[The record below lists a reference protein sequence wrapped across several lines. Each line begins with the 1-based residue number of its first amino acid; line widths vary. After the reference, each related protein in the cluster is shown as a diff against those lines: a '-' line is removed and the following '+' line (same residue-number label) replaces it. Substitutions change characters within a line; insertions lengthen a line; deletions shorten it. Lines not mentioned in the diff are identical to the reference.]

1 LMSNGTKVWKIRRK
15 KMLAKIGTWNI
26 RTMLVG
32 GKMEEVAR
40 EMLAYKIKI
49 LALQELRWA
58 GEGRIDKEKYT
69 LLYAGEEKQGRNGT
83 GFMISR
89 EMRDKIKQ
97 FKRVSGRISCMRIEN
112 SIANITL

>member
-1 LMSNGTKVWKIRRK
+1 PAVKKDYKNRHKKRIRKRKGTEDFDDETARARLMSNGTKVWKLRRK

-58 GEGRIDKEKYT
+58 GKGRIDKEKYT
-69 LLYAGEEKQGRNGT
+69 
-83 GFMISR
+83 
-89 EMRDKIKQ
+89 
-97 FKRVSGRISCMRIEN
+97 
-112 SIANITL
+112 